1 MDIDIIKTNKVGLDA
16 LLFHWIASYYNMK
29 ALAEKQITLKE
40 VYGDMHELNM
50 GTLIEEHP
58 FQIKRALRDAQDF
71 ALDILTHY

>member
-29 ALAEKQITLKE
+29 ALAEKQITLKV
-40 VYGDMHELNM
+40 VYGDMYELNM

-58 FQIKRALRDAQDF
+58 FQIKKALSDVQF
-71 ALDILTHY
+71 YALDILTDY